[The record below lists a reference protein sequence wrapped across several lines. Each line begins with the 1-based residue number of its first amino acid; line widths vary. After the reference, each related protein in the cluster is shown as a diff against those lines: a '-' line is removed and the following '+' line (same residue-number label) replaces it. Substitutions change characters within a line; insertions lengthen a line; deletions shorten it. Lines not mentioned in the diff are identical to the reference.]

1 MANIAQP
8 TTPLPMAPPTAAAPP
23 AAQMGAP
30 AGEPP
35 MGAGDGQQQQQQ
47 QGEQINLD
55 EMTTEQA
62 LNVITQAVRQ
72 QPFTYMEHVQ
82 LEQARAAVTQAVE
95 GS

>member
-8 TTPLPMAPPTAAAPP
+8 SAPMQQQAPPPGPPGGPTGQPAP
-23 AAQMGAP
+23 MGAP
-30 AGEPP
+30 
-35 MGAGDGQQQQQQ
+35 DGQQQQ

-62 LNVITQAVRQ
+62 LNIITQAVRQ

-82 LEQARAAVTQAVE
+82 LEQARSAVTQAVE